1 VIQRSSQVIDFIP
14 SMGNQNRDACYDRP
28 AHDIATI
35 YMTDPLAE
43 AASKML
49 AVAIR
54 RGDGAALQNVA
65 NGLAFLGHLAPTASA
80 EMRLAAAIGAL
91 AGAVVPR
98 GDATPT
104 PEPTQSPTPTPT
116 PAREAKARDNQPD
129 RPTRQ
134 SKASTPRMDASGKLL
149 ASKEIGG
156 VAVVSQAEARKAL
169 GVSCVQML
177 RLEGQ
182 RALTRIQE
190 SGSRLVWYS
199 TSEVQRLIDLLDAT
213 PPQPL

>member
-1 VIQRSSQVIDFIP
+1 
-14 SMGNQNRDACYDRP
+14 
-28 AHDIATI
+28 
-35 YMTDPLAE
+35 MTDPLAE

-65 NGLAFLGHLAPTASA
+65 NGLAFLEHLAPTASA

-104 PEPTQSPTPTPT
+104 PEPTPSPTPS
-116 PAREAKARDNQPD
+116 PAREARDNQPAKTS
-129 RPTRQ
+129 RK
-134 SKASTPRMDASGKLL
+134 SKASSPRFDSSGRLQP
-149 ASKEIGG
+149 SKEIGG

-182 RALTRIQE
+182 KVLTRVQE
-190 SGSRLVWYS
+190 SGSRLVYYPVA
-199 TSEVQRLIDLLDAT
+199 EAQKLLDLIDAT
-213 PPQPL
+213 PTPPL

>member
-1 VIQRSSQVIDFIP
+1 
-14 SMGNQNRDACYDRP
+14 
-28 AHDIATI
+28 
-35 YMTDPLAE
+35 MTDPLAE

-104 PEPTQSPTPTPT
+104 PEPAPAPA
-116 PAREAKARDNQPD
+116 PAREAKARDNQP
-129 RPTRQ
+129 
-134 SKASTPRMDASGKLL
+134 AMDAAGQLL
-149 ASKEIGG
+149 SSKGIDGI
-156 VAVVSQAEARKAL
+156 AVISQAQARKVL
-169 GVSCVQML
+169 GMNCPQMIKL
-177 RLEGQ
+177 ENQRL
-182 RALTRIQE
+182 LTRIQE
-190 SGSRLVWYS
+190 SGSRLVYYPVA
-199 TSEVQRLIDLLDAT
+199 EAQKLLDLIDAT

>member
-1 VIQRSSQVIDFIP
+1 MIQTSQNGIESPSST
-14 SMGNQNRDACYDRP
+14 GTKTATLATRRRP
-28 AHDIATI
+28 HDIATI

-98 GDATPT
+98 GDTTPT
-104 PEPTQSPTPTPT
+104 PEPTQSPTPTPA
-116 PAREAKARDNQPD
+116 PARRQAKAGKPVKQ
-129 RPTRQ
+129 TRQ
-134 SKASTPRMDASGKLL
+134 AKPAHPRMDINGRLL
-149 ASKEIGG
+149 SSRKINDTD
-156 VAVVSQAEARKAL
+156 VISQAEARKAL
-169 GVSCVQML
+169 GMNCPQMIK
-177 RLEGQ
+177 LENQ
-182 RALTRIQE
+182 KLLTRIQE
-190 SGSRLVWYS
+190 SGSRLVYYDVCQ
-199 TSEVQRLIDLLDAT
+199 VQKLLDKLDAT
-213 PPQPL
+213 PPPPL